1 MMTRAFL
8 MFGVFCLLVAQTLAQ
23 DKIKVELK
31 DGPKPDIYIDGKKYD
46 YAIFDLLDQTKIES
60 IDVIKGEQALKEYD
74 AENGVILIQSK
85 NAVQQ
90 NGMGK
95 IQISSSD
102 KEPVFMVDGE
112 ISDRETVSKLYPD
125 DIKSVSVFKGQDAI
139 DKYNAPNGVVII
151 TTKQK

>member
-1 MMTRAFL
+1 MTRAFL